1 MRLDSSDSAKYP
13 WSVGVY
19 GMRDHGFREDT
30 FALGPASFFSH
41 GLVRG
46 LAIAATGVAANS
58 TNAQI
63 LAALQTCV
71 ANANCTAYAKPGV
84 PRVALMPTRANIDG
98 LDVLNFTKKL
108 FWLFK

>member
-1 MRLDSSDSAKYP
+1 MDLEKIL
-13 WSVGVY
+13 
-19 GMRDHGFREDT
+19 

-46 LAIAATGVAANS
+46 VSIAATGLANYPAS

-71 ANANCTAYAKPGV
+71 TNANCNAFAAPGV
-84 PRVALMPTRANIDG
+84 PRAAVVPTRANIDG
-98 LDVLNFTKKL
+98 LDVC
-108 FWLFK
+108 